1 MRKSIV
7 AALVACALAGGLGA
21 QRRTPVEHARA
32 GWEALNAGR
41 TQAAAE
47 AFEQGLKGAPQEPTL
62 LLGAGV
68 AAHLLGQPES
78 ARRLLI
84 DALKYDPTL
93 TAASLLLGE
102 LCYRANDLP
111 EAIQVYEQAQ
121 AHAPQHPQLLAR
133 LEAWRRESSLHDTFA
148 RKLGDHFTVLFE
160 GPAEAELAAKAVE
173 VLEAAYWRIGS
184 ALYTYPTGVLT
195 VVLYTR
201 EQFRDIT
208 RAPEWAG
215 GAYDGRIR
223 MPVQGALKN
232 PREFER
238 VLAHE
243 FTHALVRSLAPRDVP
258 QWFDEGLAVNF
269 EGSALAPHLERV
281 RRAESRHELTTLE
294 RSFAGMDGAAATLAY
309 SQSAAAVKRLLDE
322 AGAAAIVGILTD
334 LGRGL
339 PFAEAFE
346 RNANISYAEFKKGN

>member
-7 AALVACALAGGLGA
+7 AALVARALAGGAGA
-21 QRRTPVEHARA
+21 QRRTPVAARA
-32 GWEALNAGR
+32 RGLGGARRRADTGSGGGVR
-41 TQAAAE
+41 A
-47 AFEQGLKGAPQEPTL
+47 GLKGAPQEPTL

-84 DALKYDPTL
+84 DALNTTPPSPPHRCCSGNCL
-93 TAASLLLGE
+93 
-102 LCYRANDLP
+102 YRANDLP

-121 AHAPQHPQLLAR
+121 AHAPQIRSCSRGSRRGAGSRACTTPS
-133 LEAWRRESSLHDTFA
+133 RESWATTSP
-148 RKLGDHFTVLFE
+148 VLFE

-258 QWFDEGLAVNF
+258 QWLDEGLAVNF

-346 RNANISYAEFKKGN
+346 RNANISYAEFKKGS